1 MRHGRGPYRLP
12 PCHPSER
19 TKPCHC
25 SYRVAPHQSLSY
37 FTPTLSRAPLH
48 VILLIIGALLSS
60 SSLPGSRT
68 LDAAAPRLAVAQGG
82 EAASLKA
89 AFLVETWSEAY
100 GLGGDSVLP
109 PSAVSLPA
117 GVPAAPHLEDC
128 ALVSAEREA
137 WERRGARG
145 EEPAW
150 TRGAPRKA
158 QAAAASGDGAG
169 AFHGCSGQE
178 QGEGVPQPP
187 WIRGPD
193 EANLPLTRVVQ
204 RDIWRSQFPP
214 GDCTDRR
221 LLVAHWAKSTSH
233 GVGSQIHYM
242 SALLSVAMRHN
253 RTLVAQPDSFDRART
268 PSCEAAGHNSQ
279 WECFFFPPAS
289 SACRHVIQQA
299 LMQNLEKIPW
309 AKEDPADV
317 AAGDDPI
324 VIVGYTNPTM
334 LFMEAGAV
342 EFSSLHFPVSPPPP
356 RFLPPCPS
364 PSASGER
371 DVLRCMLQSYHAE
384 EQVVLAGALVA
395 GIGSAIHHAKEQVVH
410 WWRAQAVRFI
420 MRWPS
425 AHLCHVTN
433 QERHR
438 AFAMLAANLVA
449 RFLHTQS
456 ETLSSLSHSTAPAAA
471 AFAAAASA
479 APIALNVPAN
489 ATDWE
494 ARRRRAADRLAALAG
509 SSLSF
514 HSDAT
519 GSATGGGDND
529 NGNGSDASWSLGVQ
543 EPYMP
548 RPIVS
553 LHVRGTDKFAEMGL
567 TSLDSHLFQINR
579 LRQHGLDLSH
589 VWLNTETQVI
599 CFPNDILP
607 VSRSRSKYFSS
618 AFNPFLLLF
627 LPDVLRP
634 PPPSAFSPCT
644 TQANV
649 DRAADHLSWSFFYS
663 SNARQQEAVGG
674 LREYEWAQS
683 VAVSLASVLIAAQ
696 CDYLVGSLGSN
707 WSRLMNELR
716 STNGRLGAGFIA
728 DNVEEW

>member
-1 MRHGRGPYRLP
+1 MRHGRGPYRVP
-12 PCHPSER
+12 PCHPLER

-37 FTPTLSRAPLH
+37 FKPTLSRAPLH
-48 VILLIIGALLSS
+48 VITLIIGALLSS
-60 SSLPGSRT
+60 SSFPASHTR
-68 LDAAAPRLAVAQGG
+68 DVAAPRLAVAQGG

-89 AFLVETWSEAY
+89 AFLVEAWSEAY

-128 ALVSAEREA
+128 ARVSAEREA
-137 WERRGARG
+137 WERRGEGG

-150 TRGAPRKA
+150 TRGAPRQA
-158 QAAAASGDGAG
+158 DAAAGGGGASP
-169 AFHGCSGQE
+169 GCSGQA
-178 QGEGVPQPP
+178 QGEEVPQPP
-187 WIRGPD
+187 WIRGSD

-204 RDIWRSQFPP
+204 RDIWRNQFPP

-253 RTLVAQPDSFDRART
+253 RTLVAQPDGFDRART
-268 PSCEAAGHNSQ
+268 PSCEANGSASSS
-279 WECFFFPPAS
+279 PPRS
-289 SACRHVIQQA
+289 SACRHVIQHA
-299 LMQNLEKIPW
+299 LMQNLENIPW
-309 AKEDPADV
+309 AKDDPADV
-317 AAGDDPI
+317 AALDDPI

-334 LFMEAGAV
+334 LFMESGAAD
-342 EFSSLHFPVSPPPP
+342 LLGDAYLASPCTVQ
-356 RFLPPCPS
+356 LNGKL
-364 PSASGER
+364 AALSGPQR
-371 DVLRCMLQSYHAE
+371 
-384 EQVVLAGALVA
+384 
-395 GIGSAIHHAKEQVVH
+395 KVH

-438 AFAMLAANLVA
+438 AFSMLAANLVA

-456 ETLSSLSHSTAPAAA
+456 ETLSSLSHSTPP
-471 AFAAAASA
+471 AAAASA
-479 APIALNVPAN
+479 APITLNVPAN

-567 TSLDSHLFQINR
+567 TSLDSHIFQINR
-579 LRQHGLDLSH
+579 LRHHGLDLSH

-599 CFPNDILP
+599 CFPNVILP
-607 VSRSRSKYFSS
+607 VSRSRSKSFSS
-618 AFNPFLLLF
+618 TFNPFLPLF

-696 CDYLVGSLGSN
+696 CDYFVGSLGSN

-728 DNVEEW
+728 DHVEEW

>member
-1 MRHGRGPYRLP
+1 MLGFL
-12 PCHPSER
+12 
-19 TKPCHC
+19 
-25 SYRVAPHQSLSY
+25 VSLSS
-37 FTPTLSRAPLH
+37 FTRALSGKQPHLS
-48 VILLIIGALLSS
+48 LIIAALLFSS
-60 SSLPGSRT
+60 PLPASRT

-89 AFLVETWSEAY
+89 AYLVEAWSEAY

-109 PSAVSLPA
+109 PSAVSLPP

-128 ALVSAEREA
+128 ARVIAEREA
-137 WERRGARG
+137 WERRGEGG

-150 TRGAPRKA
+150 TRGAPRQA
-158 QAAAASGDGAG
+158 DAAAGGGGDSP
-169 AFHGCSGQE
+169 GCSGQA
-178 QGEGVPQPP
+178 QGEEVPQPP

-233 GVGSQIHYM
+233 GVGSQIHYLT
-242 SALLSVAMRHN
+242 ALLSVAMRHN
-253 RTLVAQPDSFDRART
+253 RTLVAQPDAFDRART

-279 WECFFFPPAS
+279 WECFFYPPAS

-309 AKEDPADV
+309 AKDDPADV
-317 AAGDDPI
+317 AALDDPI

-334 LFMEAGAV
+334 LFMEAGAADLWGDA
-342 EFSSLHFPVSPPPP
+342 FLASPCTVQ
-356 RFLPPCPS
+356 LD
-364 PSASGER
+364 AKLAALSG
-371 DVLRCMLQSYHAE
+371 LQR
-384 EQVVLAGALVA
+384 
-395 GIGSAIHHAKEQVVH
+395 KVH

-425 AHLCHVTN
+425 AHLCHVIN

-438 AFAMLAANLVA
+438 AFSMLAANHVA

-456 ETLSSLSHSTAPAAA
+456 EALSSLYPSTTPAAA
-471 AFAAAASA
+471 SATSAAASA
-479 APIALNVPAN
+479 APTALNFPAN
-489 ATDWE
+489 ASDWE

-514 HSDAT
+514 HPDAT
-519 GSATGGGDND
+519 GSATGGGDNA
-529 NGNGSDASWSLGVQ
+529 NGTEASRSLGVE

-567 TSLDSHLFQINR
+567 TSLDSHLFHINR

-589 VWLNTETQVI
+589 VWLNTE
-599 CFPNDILP
+599 
-607 VSRSRSKYFSS
+607 
-618 AFNPFLLLF
+618 
-627 LPDVLRP
+627 
-634 PPPSAFSPCT
+634 

-674 LREYEWAQS
+674 LRDAIIS
-683 VAVSLASVLIAAQ
+683 SAASAPTGAA
-696 CDYLVGSLGSN
+696 S
-707 WSRLMNELR
+707 
-716 STNGRLGAGFIA
+716 
-728 DNVEEW
+728 

>member
-48 VILLIIGALLSS
+48 VITLIIGALLSS
-60 SSLPGSRT
+60 SSFPASHTR
-68 LDAAAPRLAVAQGG
+68 DVAAPRLAVAQGG

-89 AFLVETWSEAY
+89 AFLVEAWSEAY

-109 PSAVSLPA
+109 PSAVPLPP

-128 ALVSAEREA
+128 ARVSAEREA
-137 WERRGARG
+137 WERRGALG

-150 TRGAPRKA
+150 TRGAPRQA
-158 QAAAASGDGAG
+158 DAAAAGDTSP
-169 AFHGCSGQE
+169 GCSGQA
-178 QGEGVPQPP
+178 QGEEVPQPP

-193 EANLPLTRVVQ
+193 EASLPLTRVVQ
-204 RDIWRSQFPP
+204 RDIWQNQFPP

-233 GVGSQIHYM
+233 GVGSQIHYL

-253 RTLVAQPDSFDRART
+253 RTLVAQPDAFDRART
-268 PSCEAAGHNSQ
+268 PSCEAGQ
-279 WECFFFPPAS
+279 QIFFPPFPRFPSS
-289 SACRHVIQQA
+289 SAF
-299 LMQNLEKIPW
+299 P
-309 AKEDPADV
+309 
-317 AAGDDPI
+317 
-324 VIVGYTNPTM
+324 
-334 LFMEAGAV
+334 
-342 EFSSLHFPVSPPPP
+342 SSLPLPFSLWGDAFLASPCTVQ
-356 RFLPPCPS
+356 LD
-364 PSASGER
+364 AKLAALSGLQHKVGR
-371 DVLRCMLQSYHAE
+371 DLLRCKLQLYHAE
-384 EQVVLAGALVA
+384 EQVVVLSLTTCSSARESCERVRHHLLLLVIRLQYA
-395 GIGSAIHHAKEQVVH
+395 AQRVPLLHFLGTKCWPCWHGSMCACGVGSVTAVSGWWRAHSVH

-438 AFAMLAANLVA
+438 AFGMLAANLVT

-456 ETLSSLSHSTAPAAA
+456 ETLSSLSHSTTPAAA
-471 AFAAAASA
+471 ASS
-479 APIALNVPAN
+479 APIPLNVPAN

-494 ARRRRAADRLAALAG
+494 AKRRRAADRLAALAG

-519 GSATGGGDND
+519 GSATGGGDNV
-529 NGNGSDASWSLGVQ
+529 NGTDASLLLGVQ

-567 TSLDSHLFQINR
+567 TSLDSHIFHMNR
-579 LRQHGLDLSH
+579 LRHHGLDLSH
-589 VWLNTETQVI
+589 VWLNTETQ
-599 CFPNDILP
+599 
-607 VSRSRSKYFSS
+607 
-618 AFNPFLLLF
+618 
-627 LPDVLRP
+627 
-634 PPPSAFSPCT
+634 
-644 TQANV
+644 ANV
-649 DRAADHLSWSFFYS
+649 DRAVADHLSWSFFYS

-696 CDYLVGSLGSN
+696 CDYFVGSLGSN

>member
-25 SYRVAPHQSLSY
+25 SYRVAPRQSLSY
-37 FTPTLSRAPLH
+37 FTPTLSRASLH
-48 VILLIIGALLSS
+48 VILLIIGTLLSS
-60 SSLPGSRT
+60 LSLPGSRT
-68 LDAAAPRLAVAQGG
+68 RDAAAPRLALAQGG
-82 EAASLKA
+82 EAASLKS
-89 AFLVETWSEAY
+89 AFLVGAWSEAY

-109 PSAVSLPA
+109 PSAVSLPP

-128 ALVSAEREA
+128 ARVSAEREA

-150 TRGAPRKA
+150 TRGGPRQA
-158 QAAAASGDGAG
+158 DAAAASGASP
-169 AFHGCSGQE
+169 GCSGQA
-178 QGEGVPQPP
+178 QGEEVPQPP

-193 EANLPLTRVVQ
+193 AANLPLTRVVQ
-204 RDIWRSQFPP
+204 RDIWRNQFPP

-233 GVGSQIHYM
+233 GVGSQIHYL

-253 RTLVAQPDSFDRART
+253 RTLVAQPDAFDRART

-289 SACRHVIQQA
+289 SACRHVIQHA
-299 LMQNLEKIPW
+299 LMQNLENIPW
-309 AKEDPADV
+309 AKDDPADV
-317 AAGDDPI
+317 AALDDPI

-334 LFMEAGAV
+334 LFMESGAAD
-342 EFSSLHFPVSPPPP
+342 LWGDAYLASPCTVQ
-356 RFLPPCPS
+356 LNGKL
-364 PSASGER
+364 AALSGPQR
-371 DVLRCMLQSYHAE
+371 
-384 EQVVLAGALVA
+384 
-395 GIGSAIHHAKEQVVH
+395 KVH

-425 AHLCHVTN
+425 FHLCHVTN

-438 AFAMLAANLVA
+438 AFGMLAANHVV

-456 ETLSSLSHSTAPAAA
+456 ETLSSFSHSTAPAAA

-479 APIALNVPAN
+479 APIALSVPAN

-494 ARRRRAADRLAALAG
+494 ARRRRAADRLAALA
-509 SSLSF
+509 SSSSSF
-514 HSDAT
+514 LSDAT
-519 GSATGGGDND
+519 GRATGGGESA
-529 NGNGSDASWSLGVQ
+529 NGSDASWLLGVQ

-567 TSLDSHLFQINR
+567 TSLDSHIFHINR
-579 LRQHGLDLSH
+579 LRHHGLDLSH
-589 VWLNTETQVI
+589 VWLNTETQ
-599 CFPNDILP
+599 
-607 VSRSRSKYFSS
+607 
-618 AFNPFLLLF
+618 
-627 LPDVLRP
+627 
-634 PPPSAFSPCT
+634 
-644 TQANV
+644 ANV
-649 DRAADHLSWSFFYS
+649 DRAVADHLSWSFFYS

-696 CDYLVGSLGSN
+696 CDYFVGSLGSN